1 MGFNEKLHAYIAARF
16 YVRLARSYGEK
27 GKAAFIH
34 ATQFYAE
41 QRGRRM
47 AKRAIADGQPLTYET
62 YRAYGEWEST
72 EEMKAAGC
80 ANRSETVSTE
90 PVWEFHVFTCPW
102 HEQFKAMGLQE
113 AGLAYCAHLDN
124 SISRGFNPYMV
135 YEVPQTLHSAPYC
148 VQRVDNQQGL
158 APGQTEQKTAFD
170 PAQARP
176 AGERRKDF
184 EYHCAH
190 SFWSYA
196 RTAAAIFGEGGKAI
210 AEAVLSDIAE
220 DWGEDYNTV
229 IRTYETFDFELI

>member
-16 YVRLARSYGEK
+16 YVRLARSYGDR

-80 ANRSETVSTE
+80 ANRSDVVSTE
-90 PVWEFHVFTCPW
+90 PAFEFHVLACPW
-102 HEQFKAMGLQE
+102 HEQFRAMGLEE
-113 AGLAYCAHLDN
+113 AGLVYCAHLDN

-135 YEVPQTLHSAPYC
+135 YEVPQTLHDHPYC
-148 VQRVDNQQGL
+148 IQRVTNQQGL
-158 APGQTEQKTAFD
+158 APGQTAQTAAFD
-170 PAQARP
+170 PSKARP
-176 AGERRKDF
+176 EGERLRDF

-190 SFWSYA
+190 SYWSYA
-196 RTAAAIFGEGGKAI
+196 RTAEVIFGEEGRAV

-229 IRTYETFDFELI
+229 IRKYVTFDFEMI